1 MKRIITTVAV
11 CLVLSLV
18 PWSVVT
24 GAGTTQDDFKSFL
37 KEYEAKVIPLSRE
50 NNLAAF
56 NASISGKDEDY
67 QKSSALQLEFGKFHS
82 DPATFARIKAFRD
95 GGQVA
100 DSVLNRE
107 LQLLYL
113 TYVGYQIDTLLL
125 AQITALETA
134 IEQKFNT
141 FRTKVG
147 NDSLPDN
154 DVDSILRS
162 STDSRLLEVV
172 WKASKEV
179 GKIVE
184 PDLRHL
190 AKLRNQAARSVG
202 FTNYY
207 EMQLKLSEIEPS
219 ELVALFTE
227 LDSLTRGT
235 FVELKSETDSLL
247 AARLKITKTQLRPWH
262 YQNRFFQ
269 EAPSIYGV
277 DLNSFYAG
285 KDPVTIT
292 KKYFAG
298 IGMPVDSILARSDL
312 YEKPGKYQH
321 AYSTDVDRQGDSRIV
336 CSIRPD
342 YYWMNTILHEL
353 GHATYAYY
361 NDRNLPWLL
370 RPSTQSFTD
379 EAVANFFGALAA
391 NPKWIAEVVGADRN
405 ELDKVAPACAKSK
418 RAEML
423 VFSRWSQVMV
433 HFERALYSDP
443 DQDLNTL
450 WWNLVEEYQ
459 LLTRPEGRNEPD
471 WASKIHIAT
480 APAYYH
486 GYLMGELLASQFTDA
501 IGRTVLGSA
510 DPYSLSFTNDPRIGK
525 YFEDK
530 VYHPGSLYPWNEMIE
545 RATGQKLTSAFY
557 ARQYVKAK

>member
-1 MKRIITTVAV
+1 MKRIITTVAA
-11 CLVLSLV
+11 CLALSLV
-18 PWSVVT
+18 LWTVVT
-24 GAGTTQDDFKSFL
+24 SAGTTQNEFKAFL
-37 KEYEAKVIPLSRE
+37 KEYEARVVPLSRE
-50 NNLAAF
+50 SALASF

-67 QKSSALQLEFGKFHS
+67 QKSSELQLEFGKFHS
-82 DPATFARIKAFRD
+82 DPAAFARIKAFRD
-95 GGQVA
+95 AGQVT

-125 AQITALETA
+125 AQITELETA

-247 AARLKITKTQLRPWH
+247 AARLKITKAQLRPWH

-285 KDPVTIT
+285 KDPVTIAE
-292 KKYFAG
+292 KYFAG

-321 AYSTDVDRQGDSRIV
+321 AFSTDVDRQGDSRIV
-336 CSIRPD
+336 CNMRSD

-361 NDRNLPWLL
+361 NDRDLPWLL
-370 RPSTQSFTD
+370 RTSTISFTD

-391 NPKWIAEVVGADRN
+391 NPKWIAEVVGADKN
-405 ELDKVAPACAKSK
+405 ELDKVAHACAKSK

-530 VYHPGSLYPWNEMIE
+530 VYHPGSLYAWNEMIE

>member
-1 MKRIITTVAV
+1 MKRIILTAVAT
-11 CLVLSLV
+11 CALGLFLWTAV
-18 PWSVVT
+18 P
-24 GAGTTQDDFKSFL
+24 GEGTTQDDFKSFL
-37 KEYEAKVIPLSRE
+37 KDYEARIIPLSRD
-50 NNLAAF
+50 NNLASF
-56 NASISGKDEDY
+56 DASISGKDEDY

-82 DPATFARIKAFRD
+82 DKAAFARIKSFRD
-95 GGQVA
+95 AGQVT
-100 DSVLNRE
+100 DPQLKRE
-107 LQLLYL
+107 LELLYL
-113 TYVGYQIDTLLL
+113 TYLGYQLDTALL
-125 AQITALETA
+125 AQITALETT

-147 NDSLPDN
+147 SDSLPDN
-154 DVDSILRS
+154 DVDSILRT
-162 STDSRLLEVV
+162 STDSRQLEEV
-172 WKASKEV
+172 WIASKAV
-179 GKIVE
+179 GRLVE
-184 PDLRHL
+184 PDLRRL
-190 AKLRNQAARSVG
+190 AKLRNQAAQSVG
-202 FTNYY
+202 FANYY
-207 EMQLKLSEIEPS
+207 EMQLKLSEIEPA
-219 ELVALFTE
+219 ELEALFTE
-227 LDSLTRGT
+227 LDSLTRDT
-235 FVELKSETDSLL
+235 FIDLKSEMDSSL
-247 AARLKITKTQLRPWH
+247 AARLNITEDQLRPWH

-285 KDPVTIT
+285 QDPVAIA
-292 KKYFAG
+292 KKYFTG
-298 IGMPVDSILARSDL
+298 IGMPVDSILAHSDL

-321 AYSTDVDRQGDSRIV
+321 AYSTDIDRAGDSRIV

-391 NPKWIAEVVGADRN
+391 NPKWIAEVVGADKN
-405 ELDKVAPACAKSK
+405 ELDKVASACARSK

-433 HFERALYSDP
+433 HFERALYTDP

-450 WWNLVEEYQ
+450 WWNLVERFQ
-459 LLTRPEGRNEPD
+459 RLTRPEGRHEPD

-480 APAYYH
+480 SPVYYH
-486 GYLMGELLASQFTDA
+486 GYLMGDLLASQFTDA
-501 IGRTVLGSA
+501 IGRTVLGSS
-510 DPYSLSFTNDPRIGK
+510 DPYNLSYAGDPRVGK
-525 YFEDK
+525 YFEEK
-530 VYHPGSLYPWNEMIE
+530 VYHPGSLYQWNEMIA

>member
-95 GGQVA
+95 GGQVT

-202 FTNYY
+202 FANYY
-207 EMQLKLSEIEPS
+207 EK
-219 ELVALFTE
+219 
-227 LDSLTRGT
+227 
-235 FVELKSETDSLL
+235 
-247 AARLKITKTQLRPWH
+247 
-262 YQNRFFQ
+262 
-269 EAPSIYGV
+269 
-277 DLNSFYAG
+277 
-285 KDPVTIT
+285 
-292 KKYFAG
+292 
-298 IGMPVDSILARSDL
+298 
-312 YEKPGKYQH
+312 
-321 AYSTDVDRQGDSRIV
+321 
-336 CSIRPD
+336 
-342 YYWMNTILHEL
+342 MN
-353 GHATYAYY
+353 
-361 NDRNLPWLL
+361 
-370 RPSTQSFTD
+370 
-379 EAVANFFGALAA
+379 
-391 NPKWIAEVVGADRN
+391 
-405 ELDKVAPACAKSK
+405 
-418 RAEML
+418 
-423 VFSRWSQVMV
+423 
-433 HFERALYSDP
+433 
-443 DQDLNTL
+443 
-450 WWNLVEEYQ
+450 
-459 LLTRPEGRNEPD
+459 
-471 WASKIHIAT
+471 
-480 APAYYH
+480 
-486 GYLMGELLASQFTDA
+486 
-501 IGRTVLGSA
+501 
-510 DPYSLSFTNDPRIGK
+510 
-525 YFEDK
+525 
-530 VYHPGSLYPWNEMIE
+530 
-545 RATGQKLTSAFY
+545 
-557 ARQYVKAK
+557 